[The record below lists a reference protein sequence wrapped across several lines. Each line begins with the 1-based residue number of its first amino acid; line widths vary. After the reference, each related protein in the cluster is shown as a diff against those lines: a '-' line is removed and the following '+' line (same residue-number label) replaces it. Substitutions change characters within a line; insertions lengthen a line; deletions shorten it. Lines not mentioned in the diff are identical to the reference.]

1 MPTLGNLPD
10 ELLVVI
16 FNGCSVHELGRLA
29 QVRRPPMRR
38 HEKPSALIISLHIP
52 WLDLRAERSLR
63 DTSRE

>member
-29 QVRRPPMRR
+29 QVRILKEEALRR
-38 HEKPSALIISLHIP
+38 HEKPSALIISLQ
-52 WLDLRAERSLR
+52 RSLA
-63 DTSRE
+63 

>member
-29 QVRRPPMRR
+29 QVRILNEEAQ
-38 HEKPSALIISLHIP
+38 EKPSALIISLHIP
-52 WLDLRAERSLR
+52 LLDLRAERSLR
-63 DTSRE
+63 NTSRE